1 MTKDE
6 WKNLTD
12 SLAGALSAGSSGSAL
27 PSVTQ
32 VNRGKSPQSD
42 IETIAQSEASAQQS
56 AYDREL
62 LNQRPPKQSSSGS
75 QSSGGGGSV
84 AGDVLKTVGLVT
96 GVGPILTGLLKLF
109 GGGGSDAPPP
119 PALTPYQM
127 PSRLSVVAGV
137 AAGCAL
143 AEGTYAQE

>member
-42 IETIAQSEASAQQS
+42 IETIAQTEASAQQS

-75 QSSGGGGSV
+75 QSSGGGF
-84 AGDVLKTVGLVT
+84 APGDQPQ
-96 GVGPILTGLLKLF
+96 GPRAAMSRAVHAAAQSTAHGARCDTR
-109 GGGGSDAPPP
+109 GGRR
-119 PALTPYQM
+119 ALTAF
-127 PSRLSVVAGV
+127 RR
-137 AAGCAL
+137 AAIGGDTMSAR
-143 AEGTYAQE
+143 AVRTRGRMAYFTP